1 MKTLT
6 PTKAR
11 KNITSL
17 LTRAAN
23 GEDIGIIHPTTGQII
38 ALRPVAVYSEDY
50 ALREY
55 ALDQKTL
62 ERAWRKT
69 TAEIRQER
77 ATGKLREFDL

>member
-11 KNITSL
+11 KNITAL

-23 GEDIGIIHPTTGQII
+23 GEDIGIIHPTTGQVI

-62 ERAWRKT
+62 EQAWRKT
-69 TAEIRQER
+69 TAAIRKER
-77 ATGKLREFDL
+77 AAGKLRAFDL

>member
-6 PTKAR
+6 PTAAR

-62 ERAWRKT
+62 ERAWCKT
-69 TAEIRQER
+69 TADIRKER
-77 ATGKLREFDL
+77 AAGKLRAFDL

>member
-11 KNITSL
+11 KNITAL

-23 GEDIGIIHPTTGQII
+23 GEDIGIVHPNTGQII

-55 ALDQKTL
+55 ALERETL
-62 ERAWRKT
+62 DRAWRKT
-69 TAEIRQER
+69 AKAVRQER
-77 ATGKLREFDL
+77 AAGKLREFDL